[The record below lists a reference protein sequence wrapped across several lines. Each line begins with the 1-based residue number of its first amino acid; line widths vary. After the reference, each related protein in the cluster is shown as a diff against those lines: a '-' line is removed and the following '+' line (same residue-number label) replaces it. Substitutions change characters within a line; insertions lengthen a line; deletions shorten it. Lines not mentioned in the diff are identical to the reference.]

1 MFFAYNDSRQ
11 KIEGKF
17 LLKGFPMSKIC
28 SNTSNNALQNL
39 LSFSKKFTRS
49 GASFSELVDTAS
61 IQTQNTAQ
69 DANFL
74 VNFYA
79 YATANVGSWAYSP
92 LVFDTVTTTTI
103 TSTASLLNDE
113 SVSSMPK
120 KAFVADLGVLSKEQ
134 LEAISKD
141 LSLADESE
149 QAKLAEA
156 KLKTIFF
163 RDAKSFE
170 FQKST
175 LSEETIK
182 ALQEEFGED
191 SFLQREDGSILLSAK
206 AEKFVSGWQKALSEA
221 SKEKEQLDELI
232 NKDKNF
238 DGALD
243 SSELD
248 SFYSFTSTQTTTITT
263 LAWAIWFVPSNAV
276 LVDSSLVAT
285 FKSLHSGFAFDNLS
299 TADRTSLE
307 QIFPELFGKNLQNES
322 EQSATQ
328 EFNKAKFNEYYQ
340 KLSEAF
346 KTFSASFMSLS
357 KSEEAKLNFETLSD
371 IVLEMGKNISKS
383 DSMKV

>member
-1 MFFAYNDSRQ
+1 
-11 KIEGKF
+11 
-17 LLKGFPMSKIC
+17 MSKIC

-39 LSFSKKFTRS
+39 LSFSKKFTHS

-175 LSEETIK
+175 LGEETIK

-263 LAWAIWFVPSNAV
+263 LAWAIWFVPLN

-299 TADRTSLE
+299 LSTQNLLE
-307 QIFPELFGKNLQNES
+307 RSFPELFGKNLQDGS
-322 EQSATQ
+322 EQGATQ

-346 KTFSASFMSLS
+346 KTFSASFMNLS

-383 DSMKV
+383 DSKKV